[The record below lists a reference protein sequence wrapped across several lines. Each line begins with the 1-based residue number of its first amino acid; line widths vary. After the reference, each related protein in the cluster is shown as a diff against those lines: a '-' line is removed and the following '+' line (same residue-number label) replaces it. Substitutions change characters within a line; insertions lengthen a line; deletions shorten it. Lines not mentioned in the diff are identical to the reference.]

1 MSPSLIDAMTKAVRE
16 GSARIVVVFERRA
29 DGGLRVY
36 SDDVPGFVLSH
47 PDAAAVQADVVPA
60 LEGIISEMIG
70 RPVSVKFATGQPATL
85 RSDLERR
92 EYTTSIAA

>member
-1 MSPSLIDAMTKAVRE
+1 MSPAQIEAMSEAIRS
-16 GSARIVVVFERRA
+16 GSARIVVVFEKRA

-47 PDAAAVQADVVPA
+47 PNVEAVQADVVPA

-70 RPVSVKFATGQPATL
+70 QPVSVEFVSGQQSAL

-92 EYTTSIAA
+92 EYATRIAA